1 MDRQHEYT
9 MRVPT
14 ERDLRL
20 SAHMAC
26 PEVTTCKLPCSVVP
40 CSYQVDVQ
48 PRHQSARNCLGLVPR
63 RVFFRRMITNRGSEF
78 AGVGTCKVT
87 RYGVTARDVRVTKR
101 LRVLS
106 LFTGAGG
113 LDLGLEAAGF
123 ETRLCVEVEKDAQ
136 STVRRNRPS
145 WRMAQPGDIYEHSP
159 ASLLSLA
166 DLDEGETDLLAG
178 GPPCQPFSK
187 SGYWSGGDSRRLDD
201 PRSATL
207 NAYLGVVEAALPRVL
222 LVENVRGLMFSG
234 KDEGFRLLQS
244 GLEGINERRK
254 TRYRLTALHLNAAH
268 YGVPQFRERVFLV
281 AARSGTTFS
290 SPRATH
296 GAGRGLK
303 RYVTAWDAIGDLDS
317 DVLPG
322 DLMVTGKWAD
332 LLPSIPEGENYLW
345 HTPQGGGEP
354 LFGWRTRYWSFL
366 LKLAKKRPSW
376 TIQAVPGPATGP
388 FHWKNRLLSIRELC
402 RLQTFPDNYLIE
414 GDRRS
419 AHRQIGNAV
428 PCTLAEILGSEIRR
442 QLFRSTRRQQAHS
455 NSRQGPCPAAERTKS
470 VPKKYLAMR
479 GKHQAHPGPGLGP
492 GAKAT
497 RPGRSA
503 HNKVTLR

>member
-1 MDRQHEYT
+1 M
-9 MRVPT
+9 T
-14 ERDLRL
+14 E
-20 SAHMAC
+20 
-26 PEVTTCKLPCSVVP
+26 
-40 CSYQVDVQ
+40 
-48 PRHQSARNCLGLVPR
+48 
-63 RVFFRRMITNRGSEF
+63 
-78 AGVGTCKVT
+78 
-87 RYGVTARDVRVTKR
+87 R

-123 ETRLCVEVEKDAQ
+123 ETRLSVEVDKDAQ
-136 STVRRNRPS
+136 STLRRNRPH
-145 WRMAQPGDIYEHSP
+145 WRMAQPGDVYQHSP

-166 DLDEGETDLLAG
+166 DLDAGETDLLAG

-187 SGYWSGGDSRRLDD
+187 SGYWSGGDSKRLAD

-207 NAYLGVVEAALPRVL
+207 TAYLQVVEAALPRAL
-222 LVENVRGLMFSG
+222 LIENVRGLMFSG
-234 KDEGFRLLQS
+234 KDEGFRLLQR
-244 GLEGINERRK
+244 GLEGINQRRK
-254 TRYRLTALHLNAAH
+254 TRYRLVASHLNAAH
-268 YGVPQFRERVFLV
+268 YGVPQFRERVFLI

-290 SPRATH
+290 CPPATH
-296 GAGRGLK
+296 GTGSGLR

-317 DVLPG
+317 DVCAE

-332 LLPSIPEGENYLW
+332 LLPSIPEGANYLW
-345 HTPQGGGEP
+345 HTAQGGGEP

-402 RLQTFPDNYLIE
+402 RLQTFPDKYQIE

-428 PCTLAEILGSEIRR
+428 PCTLAEVLGLEIRR
-442 QLFRSTRRQQAHS
+442 QLFKSTRTRQVRLIP
-455 NSRQGPCPAAERTKS
+455 SRHLCPAPERRKP
-470 VPKKYLAMR
+470 VPKKYRTMR

-492 GAKAT
+492 GAMRREQGET
-497 RPGRSA
+497 RTTR
-503 HNKVTLR
+503 